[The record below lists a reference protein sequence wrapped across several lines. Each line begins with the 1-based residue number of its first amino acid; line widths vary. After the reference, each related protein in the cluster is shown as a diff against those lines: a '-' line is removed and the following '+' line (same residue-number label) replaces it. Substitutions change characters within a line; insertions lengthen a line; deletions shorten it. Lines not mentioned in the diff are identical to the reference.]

1 MRWELRYARDGWA
14 HESGQYAAATGR
26 EPEWIAKCPP
36 LARGEEFYIRAFW
49 ELSSCRLFGMVVGP
63 IPWNHILLYAQFKQ
77 LDPEITDLFIRVIR
91 ELDEAY
97 LSDQRTEQR
106 KKTVK

>member
-1 MRWELRYARDGWA
+1 
-14 HESGQYAAATGR
+14 
-26 EPEWIAKCPP
+26 
-36 LARGEEFYIRAFW
+36 
-49 ELSSCRLFGMVVGP
+49 MVVGP